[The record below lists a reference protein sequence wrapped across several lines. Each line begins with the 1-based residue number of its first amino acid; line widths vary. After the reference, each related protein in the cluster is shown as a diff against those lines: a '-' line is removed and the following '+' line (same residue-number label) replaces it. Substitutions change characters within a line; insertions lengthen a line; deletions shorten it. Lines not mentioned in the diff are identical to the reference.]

1 VDDRGTLTLKGR
13 NVVNNNTATR
23 YAGAFYL
30 QTTTSTL
37 LIENKMCASGNR
49 APSGGVFADVGGQLA
64 FVEGSEVY
72 LPDSTPD
79 TILLLFG
86 SVRCGEAAP
95 SWARTVAGTVYSI
108 TGRACACNAS
118 FVDGT
123 STICVSD
130 FPACPASTWDQET
143 CACVSAA

>member
-1 VDDRGTLTLKGR
+1 MGHN
-13 NVVNNNTATR
+13 NVVQNNTATS
-23 YAGAFYL
+23 AGGAFYVDEDI
-30 QTTTSTL
+30 TL
-37 LIENKMCASGNR
+37 HIEGRLCASGNSASER
-49 APSGGVFADVGGQLA
+49 GGFAVAIGQLA